1 MSVTDYSK
9 TASSNTTIDS
19 TDISEG
25 CSPAGINN
33 AIRSV
38 MKDIAEVVDGTTA
51 MTAFAVDNL
60 KMDGNTLSST
70 DTNGDIVLDPNGT
83 GSVDLDGAEL
93 ILDADGD
100 TSITADTDD
109 RIDFKTAGTDRMRI
123 DSSGNLLINTTS
135 TVDNAKLHVVQS
147 GNRAG
152 IAITGSSVGGS
163 AHIRNE
169 TDQNTMTAHVF
180 RTNTST
186 QAGYISCSGSTT
198 SYVTSSD
205 YRLKENVEDMTG
217 AITRVKS
224 LKPKRFS
231 WIADDENSANVDG
244 FLAHEAQTVVPEAVG
259 GTHNEVDDDNNPV
272 MQGIDQSKLVPLL
285 TGALQ
290 EAITKIETLE
300 TEMTALKAR
309 VTTLENA

>member
-93 ILDADGD
+93 IDADMTMGVD
-100 TSITADTDD
+100 AD
-109 RIDFKTAGTDRMRI
+109 
-123 DSSGNLLINTTS
+123 
-135 TVDNAKLHVVQS
+135 
-147 GNRAG
+147 
-152 IAITGSSVGGS
+152 
-163 AHIRNE
+163 
-169 TDQNTMTAHVF
+169 
-180 RTNTST
+180 
-186 QAGYISCSGSTT
+186 
-198 SYVTSSD
+198 
-205 YRLKENVEDMTG
+205 EDLPSLPG
-217 AITRVKS
+217 AEREQ
-224 LKPKRFS
+224 R
-231 WIADDENSANVDG
+231 
-244 FLAHEAQTVVPEAVG
+244 
-259 GTHNEVDDDNNPV
+259 
-272 MQGIDQSKLVPLL
+272 
-285 TGALQ
+285 
-290 EAITKIETLE
+290 
-300 TEMTALKAR
+300 
-309 VTTLENA
+309 